1 MSVIDF
7 HCHILPR
14 VDDGSKSLEQSL
26 NMLRR
31 ESEQGVETVVLTPH
45 FYANHCTM
53 DQFLHRRQAA
63 FEALRMAA
71 SADETLPGLVLG
83 AEVKVFEG
91 LSQIDELEKLTVAGT
106 RCILVEFPML
116 PWSDWM
122 FRELRK
128 IRADRKLTPIF
139 AHVDRYMT
147 PWRSFG
153 IPEKLEQLPVLVQA
167 NAEFFLR
174 RATRKRALKMLQAGQ
189 IHLLG
194 SDCHDLEERC
204 PNLGPAKALIA
215 RQLGQQALTGIA
227 GWEQQIMTGL
237 LPL

>member
-7 HCHILPR
+7 HSHILPR
-14 VDDGSKSLEQSL
+14 VDDGSKSIEQSL
-26 NMLRR
+26 QMLRR
-31 ESEQGVETVVLTPH
+31 ESEQGTKQVVLTPH
-45 FYANHCTM
+45 FYANHCAM
-53 DQFLHRRQAA
+53 DQFLSRRQTAFDALTAA
-63 FEALRMAA
+63 T
-71 SADETLPGLVLG
+71 SADDTLPRLILG
-83 AEVKVFEG
+83 AEVKLFEG

-122 FRELRK
+122 YRELVK
-128 IRADRKLTPIF
+128 LHTDRRLTPIF

-153 IPEKLEQLPVLVQA
+153 IPQRLELLPVLVQA

-174 RATRKRALKMLQAGQ
+174 RQTRKKALKMLENRQ

-194 SDCHDLEERC
+194 SDCHDLKERC
-204 PNLGPAKALIA
+204 PNLGPARELI
-215 RQLGQQALTGIA
+215 QQHLGPQILADIA
-227 GWEQQIMTGL
+227 GLEQRIVNGM
-237 LPL
+237 PL

>member
-1 MSVIDF
+1 MSVTDF
-7 HCHILPR
+7 HSHILPR
-14 VDDGSKSLEQSL
+14 VDDGSKSMDQSL
-26 NMLRR
+26 QMLRR
-31 ESEQGVETVVLTPH
+31 EAEQGTTHVILTPH

-53 DQFLHRRQAA
+53 DQFLQRRAGA
-63 FEALRMAA
+63 YEALCTAA
-71 SADETLPGLVLG
+71 AADETLPQLILG
-83 AEVKVFEG
+83 AEVRLFEG
-91 LSQIDELEKLTVAGT
+91 ISQIDDLEKLTIAGT

-122 FRELRK
+122 YDELR
-128 IRADRKLTPIF
+128 RLYRDRKLTPIF

-153 IPEKLEQLPVLVQA
+153 IPEKLESLPVLVQA

-174 RATRKRALKMLQAGQ
+174 RATRKQALKLLQNKQ

-194 SDCHDLEERC
+194 SDCHDLTDRC

-215 RQLGQQALTGIA
+215 EALGDQALAGIA
-227 GWEQQIMTGL
+227 GWEQQVLSGRM
-237 LPL
+237 PL

>member
-1 MSVIDF
+1 MSQIDF
-7 HCHILPR
+7 HSHILPR

-26 NMLRR
+26 QMLRR
-31 ESEQGVETVVLTPH
+31 ESEQGTKQVVLTPH

-53 DQFLHRRQAA
+53 GQFLSRRQPA
-63 FEALRMAA
+63 FDALTAAA
-71 SADETLPGLVLG
+71 SADGTLPRLILG
-83 AEVKVFEG
+83 AEVKLFEG

-122 FRELRK
+122 YRELLK
-128 IRADRKLTPIF
+128 IHMDRKLTPVF

-174 RATRKRALKMLQAGQ
+174 RATRKKALKMLENRQ

-194 SDCHDLEERC
+194 SDCHDLKDRC
-204 PNLGPAKALIA
+204 PNLGPARELIT
-215 RQLGQQALTGIA
+215 QHLGPQILADIA
-227 GWEQQIMTGL
+227 GLEQRIVSGS
-237 LPL
+237 PL

>member
-31 ESEQGVETVVLTPH
+31 EAEQGTQTVVLTPH

-53 DQFLHRRQAA
+53 EQFLSRRREA
-63 FEALRMAA
+63 FEALTTAA
-71 SADETLPGLVLG
+71 AADNTLPKLLLG
-83 AEVKVFEG
+83 AEVKLFEG
-91 LSQIDELEKLTVAGT
+91 LSQIDDLYKLAITGT
-106 RCILVEFPML
+106 KCILVEFPML

-122 FRELRK
+122 YRELRK
-128 IRADRKLTPIF
+128 IRQDRNLTPIF

-153 IPEKLEQLPVLVQA
+153 IPEKLEELPVLVQA

-174 RATRKRALKMLQAGQ
+174 RATRKKAMKMLQNGQ

-194 SDCHDLEERC
+194 SDCHDLTDRA
-204 PNLGPAKALIA
+204 PNLGPARTLIA
-215 RQLGQQALTGIA
+215 QQLGPQALTGIA
-227 GWEQQIMTGL
+227 GWEQQILTGL

>member
-7 HCHILPR
+7 HSHILPR
-14 VDDGSKSLEQSL
+14 VDDGSKSIEQSL
-26 NMLRR
+26 QMLRR
-31 ESEQGVETVVLTPH
+31 ESEQGTKQVVLTPH
-45 FYANHCTM
+45 FYANHCAM
-53 DQFLHRRQAA
+53 DQFLSRRQTAFDALTAA
-63 FEALRMAA
+63 T
-71 SADETLPGLVLG
+71 SADDTLPRLILG
-83 AEVKVFEG
+83 AEVKLFEG

-122 FRELRK
+122 FRELLRLH
-128 IRADRKLTPIF
+128 RDRDLTPVF

-153 IPEKLEQLPVLVQA
+153 IPQRLELLPVLVQA

-174 RATRKRALKMLQAGQ
+174 RQTRKKALKMLENRQ

-194 SDCHDLEERC
+194 SDCHDLKERC
-204 PNLGPAKALIA
+204 PNLGPARELI
-215 RQLGQQALTGIA
+215 QQHLGPQILADIA
-227 GWEQQIMTGL
+227 GLEQRIVNGM
-237 LPL
+237 PL

>member
-1 MSVIDF
+1 MSRIDF
-7 HCHILPR
+7 HSHILPR
-14 VDDGSKSLEQSL
+14 VDDGSKSLEQSVQ
-26 NMLRR
+26 MLRR
-31 ESEQGVETVVLTPH
+31 ESEQGVEQVVLTPH

-53 DQFLHRRQAA
+53 EQFLCRRQDAYDALCAA
-63 FEALRMAA
+63 AA
-71 SADETLPGLVLG
+71 ADETLPRLTLG
-83 AEVKVFEG
+83 AEVKLFEG
-91 LSQIDELEKLTVAGT
+91 LSQIDQLNQLSIAGT

-122 FRELRK
+122 FRELLR
-128 IRADRKLTPIF
+128 IRRDRNLTPIF

-153 IPEKLEQLPVLVQA
+153 IPEKLDQLPVLVQA

-174 RATRKRALKMLQAGQ
+174 RATQKKALKMLYNGQ

-194 SDCHDLEERC
+194 SDCHDLKDRC
-204 PNLGPAKALIA
+204 PNLGPAKALIDQ
-215 RQLGQQALTGIA
+215 QLGPQALAGIT